1 MISASKMA
9 TEEDVFELRGI
20 EVASLVFKQEVLQL
34 LSPFEEELDLEGAS
48 SKKEGQLIP
57 QSSPWHPK

>member
-20 EVASLVFKQEVLQL
+20 EVASLVFKQEVLPL
-34 LSPFEEELDLEGAS
+34 LSPFKEELDLGGAF
-48 SKKEGQLIP
+48 SKTEGQLIH
-57 QSSPWHPK
+57 QSNLWHPK